1 MRSLL
6 MTLCFV
12 SMLFSTAVSAK
23 IVFQSKRD
31 GVVGIYIMEDDG
43 SNVKLLT
50 DVLKPGLPRWSPD
63 GKQIVFERWTSPH
76 NSQDHNI
83 YVMNADGTDI
93 RELTDPA
100 DAKLDGYPTFS
111 PDGKS
116 IVFSRYAPI
125 QPPNPVPNNWNWEN
139 GNNICILDLES
150 GKIEAISDLS
160 VSFLDWSP
168 DGKRMVFNGTPTFG
182 ESGSNIWI
190 MDVDGGRPRELLPK
204 PPAGVSRYRPRW
216 SADGKKILYYHIQ
229 TQFRVIDGK
238 RHLIPL
244 EYRFFIYD
252 LRVRQSRQLRIP
264 KKWRIA
270 GLDWMDKDKA
280 VIITAVE
287 IKLNALPDGKPY
299 LYNIYKYNIWTHKIT
314 RLTDHPG
321 QDLGV
326 DWISDQAHAVSPI
339 GKKHKRWGQL
349 KQALQVHR
357 AVYNTISQSMF
368 HFLKLYLM

>member
-76 NSQDHNI
+76 FSQDQNI

-139 GNNICILDLES
+139 GHSICILDLES
-150 GKIEAISDLS
+150 GKIEAISDLP

-168 DGKRMVFNGTPTFG
+168 DGKRIVFNGTPIFG

-190 MDVDGGRPRELLPK
+190 IDADGGRPRELLPK

-229 TQFRVIDGK
+229 TQFRVIDGIG
-238 RHLIPL
+238 HLIPL

-252 LRVRQSRQLRIP
+252 LGVRQSRQLRIP
-264 KKWRIA
+264 KNWRIA

-299 LYNIYKYNIWTHKIT
+299 LYNIYKYNIRTHKIT

-321 QDLGV
+321 QDAGV
-326 DWISDQAHAVSPI
+326 DWISDHAHAVSPI
-339 GKKHKRWGQL
+339 GKKHKRWGEL
-349 KQALQVHR
+349 KRVLQVRR
-357 AVYNTISQSMF
+357 AVYNTISQSLL